1 MPDVFV
7 ADCEMQK
14 FCNSMPCQG
23 YSTRLRFIEA
33 KHPTRSFYLMKR
45 EELQNWFNC
54 LSRENRAICS
64 YCDQTDCYTC
74 QSFLYI
80 KNKLNKV
87 VFSKQ
92 KIVVAAYYMGDPWN
106 ISFKKQTM

>member
-14 FCNSMPCQG
+14 FCNSMPCEG

-45 EELQNWFNC
+45 EEL
-54 LSRENRAICS
+54 
-64 YCDQTDCYTC
+64 
-74 QSFLYI
+74 
-80 KNKLNKV
+80 
-87 VFSKQ
+87 
-92 KIVVAAYYMGDPWN
+92 
-106 ISFKKQTM
+106 